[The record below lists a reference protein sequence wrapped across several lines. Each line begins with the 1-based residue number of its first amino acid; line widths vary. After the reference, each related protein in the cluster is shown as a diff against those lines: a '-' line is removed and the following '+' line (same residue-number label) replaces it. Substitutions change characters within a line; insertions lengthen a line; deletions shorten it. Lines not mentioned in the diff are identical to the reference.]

1 MDIRPYINVHSI
13 LPDKLHCSSLHKSPP
28 GTLMKIKSYVHF
40 VRFNYINLYFGHCQS
55 SVYTYAPVPIKYI
68 VWAANIVSV
77 KLKMEINIS
86 NSCSCSGDS
95 IVWQHQPVTLPT
107 QTGIHQDWAQT
118 QMDTNNQQCRLVK
131 MYRVLHVFKEQY
143 MCWWQLPCVFLSNLY
158 FALLILCNT

>member
-40 VRFNYINLYFGHCQS
+40 VRFNYINLYFGNCQS

-77 KLKMEINIS
+77 KLKMENNIS
-86 NSCSCSGDS
+86 NSCSCSGDG
-95 IVWQHQPVTLPT
+95 IVWQYRPVTLPT

-118 QMDTNNQQCRLVK
+118 QMDANNQQCRLVK
-131 MYRVLHVFKEQY
+131 MYCVLHVFKEQY
-143 MCWWQLPCVFLSNLY
+143 MCWWQLPCVFLLNLY